1 MQVKQGRQVY
11 GIELKLVD
19 RDGGDLPHDGV
30 SVGEL
35 KVRGNW
41 VISGYFKGEGG
52 EVVDKDGWLG
62 TGDVGTIDPDGYVQL
77 TDRLKDVIKS
87 GGEWISSIEIEN
99 LAMSHPDVFEAAVIA
114 VEHPVWQERPLLDRP
129 SPRGTEADQ
138 GGAPAI
144 PVRKTG
150 EVAIA
155 GRCRVR
161 RRLPHTA
168 TGKLLKTELRQRFH
182 GHLAVSA

>member
-1 MQVKQGRQVY
+1 M
-11 GIELKLVD
+11 
-19 RDGGDLPHDGV
+19 

-52 EVVDKDGWLG
+52 QVVDESGWLS

-99 LAMSHPDVFEAAVIA
+99 LAMSHPDVFEAGVIA
-114 VEHPVWQERPLLDRP
+114 VDHPIWQERPLLIVQPREGG
-129 SPRGTEADQ
+129 SPTK
-138 GGAPAI
+138 AI
-144 PVRKTG
+144 NSPISRRKS
-150 EVAIA
+150 
-155 GRCRVR
+155 CRNG
-161 RRLPHTA
+161 RLPDDVVFVDVSRTP
-168 TGKLLKTELRQRFH
+168 R
-182 GHLAVSA
+182 LASS